1 MENSLTQVEPV
12 ASPPWGRTGRYVG
25 ALILFVI
32 GVGAFLYI
40 RPIANTLVLALLLVA
55 VMSRAS
61 RALSRLTHLRYSLA
75 MIVCYLGLLLLLGLF
90 YFRVVPWILERNL
103 QLGAA
108 MKPALDALLATLPPN
123 FDLRQSLSYLATAPQ
138 PQAFLQLMATLIRSA
153 VATMLSALLS
163 SLQVVGF
170 AVFVSF
176 LMLLDLGDQNQRGLA
191 HLPAAYRHDADRLA
205 AATGTVWVGWL
216 KAMVIFDLVVAAVSA
231 VMFLLLGVPYP
242 WLMTLV
248 CAVVVLIPA
257 FGGFMASLI
266 VAVPCFLLGS
276 TALTGIPSGAFAL
289 LIVIL
294 YNVVVNGIYYALLM
308 PMLGKNT
315 ELPISVVLIGV
326 LASFSIGSIWVAF
339 VLVPL
344 MATVRIIFDY
354 VLAKTRDVDPFP
366 PEPVAGG
373 EENAHSPAPNGK
385 APLAA

>member
-1 MENSLTQVEPV
+1 
-12 ASPPWGRTGRYVG
+12 
-25 ALILFVI
+25 
-32 GVGAFLYI
+32 
-40 RPIANTLVLALLLVA
+40 
-55 VMSRAS
+55 
-61 RALSRLTHLRYSLA
+61 
-75 MIVCYLGLLLLLGLF
+75 
-90 YFRVVPWILERNL
+90 
-103 QLGAA
+103 
-108 MKPALDALLATLPPN
+108 MKPPLDALLATLPPS
-123 FDLRQSLSYLATAPQ
+123 FDLRQSLSYLTTAPQ
-138 PQAFLQLMATLIRSA
+138 PQAFLQVMATLIRSA

-170 AVFVSF
+170 AVFLSF

-191 HLPAAYRHDADRLA
+191 HLPEAYRHDADRLA

-216 KAMVIFDLVVAAVSA
+216 KAMVIFDVVVAAVSA

-257 FGGFMASLI
+257 FGAFMASLI

-294 YNVVVNGIYYALLM
+294 FNVVVNGIYYALLM

-344 MATVRIIFDY
+344 MATVRIIFSY

-373 EENAHSPAPNGK
+373 EEKAHSPAPDGK